1 MLAEAVEVAQRAR
14 RVQAARA
21 ARAEAVQVTALYLL
35 VPALQIVVVGA
46 AEITRMPILGAA
58 AVQELSL
65 FLQL

>member
-1 MLAEAVEVAQRAR
+1 MLAEAVEVAQRAL

-21 ARAEAVQVTALYLL
+21 ARAEEVRVTALCLL
-35 VPALQIVVVGA
+35 VPALQIVAVGA
-46 AEITRMPILGAA
+46 AEITRMLILGAA